1 MARETM
7 PLPETLPMLTVADV
21 MCTDPVRV
29 HEETSVAEAV
39 RLLQSTSCSDL
50 MVVAEGDRWIGVVSE
65 GDLLRACLPAY
76 ADLGGR
82 SLVEAGDVLLARA
95 ARAAKTIVAPLVLR
109 DVIRVA
115 PGDALLRAATVMASM
130 QIRRLPV
137 VDGEGR
143 LAGTLARADLIA
155 GLVNHGS
162 AESDR

>member
-1 MARETM
+1 
-7 PLPETLPMLTVADV
+7 MLTVADV
-21 MCTDPVRV
+21 MCDNPVRV
-29 HEETSVAEAV
+29 REQTSVAEAA

-50 MVVAEGDRWIGVVSE
+50 MVVGEANEWLGVVSE

-95 ARAAKTIVAPLVLR
+95 ARAATSTVAPLVLR
-109 DVIRVA
+109 NVIRVA

-137 VDGEGR
+137 VDADGR
-143 LAGTLARADLIA
+143 LVGTLARADLVA
-155 GLVNHGS
+155 GLV
-162 AESDR
+162 ARDAKEDQR

>member
-1 MARETM
+1 
-7 PLPETLPMLTVADV
+7 MLTVADV
-21 MCTDPVRV
+21 MCDNPVRV
-29 HEETSVAEAV
+29 REQTSVADAA

-50 MVVAEGDRWIGVVSE
+50 MVVGEANEWLGVVSE

-95 ARAAKTIVAPLVLR
+95 ARAATSTVAPLVLR
-109 DVIRVA
+109 NVIRVA

-137 VDGEGR
+137 VDADGR
-143 LAGTLARADLIA
+143 LVGTLARADLVA
-155 GLVNHGS
+155 GLV
-162 AESDR
+162 ARDAKEDAR

>member
-1 MARETM
+1 MQRDLDWSGEKR
-7 PLPETLPMLTVADV
+7 PMLTVADV
-21 MCTDPVRV
+21 MCADPVRV
-29 HEETSVAEAV
+29 REETSVAEAV

-50 MVVAEGDRWIGVVSE
+50 MVVGKGDLWVGVVSE

-95 ARAAKTIVAPLVLR
+95 ARAANTS
-109 DVIRVA
+109 
-115 PGDALLRAATVMASM
+115 AATVMASM

-137 VDGEGR
+137 VDGDGR

-155 GLVNHGS
+155 GLVNHANAGS
-162 AESDR
+162 AR